1 MFKRLD
7 SLLQAKSIAIVG
19 ASERARW
26 PNVIYANLRDG
37 GYSGKIYPVNPRYGE
52 LWGMPCYPGLDALP
66 EAAEHAL
73 VVVPAARVLD
83 VIEAGVKSGLKS
95 ATVYAAGIGDGKMPE
110 AHVRGRRL
118 KQICEETGLVVGG
131 PNCMGAVS
139 WREKLFLYPNEN
151 LPKFGPGP
159 VGVVFQSGGTLQ
171 FWVQTAGERGLR
183 FSYAVTSGNEL
194 NVDLSD
200 YVNFLVD
207 DPETKIIALFLEG
220 IRKPDAFRAVAARA
234 LEEGKPIVVIKTGRT
249 ELSREAAESHTSA
262 IGGDWA
268 AFEAMCERY
277 GIVVCPTL
285 DDLIETLLAFQQPRL
300 PKGPRIGFVTTSGG
314 TVDLLFD
321 YAEDTG
327 AVMPPFSAA
336 TIERIEPEIAEEIT
350 IKNPLDSGIPRDI
363 ETLAMFCEAVLDDP
377 EIDMLAF
384 AARPERF
391 SAGDEGPITD
401 LMSRSD
407 KPMLAFE
414 RMRYPMDAKGVE
426 TQDRLGAPFL
436 QGLPETLRA
445 LNALH
450 FYAERTGKAPRTPPE
465 PTGSAANLEGAAF
478 ERLLNANGVNL
489 PRSAFV
495 GSAEDAAKAAAEIGF
510 PVALKIVAP
519 AFSHK
524 TEIGGVLL
532 GIQTAE
538 QVAEGVATLAS
549 RLRAA
554 DAQAEIDGF
563 LVQEMASG
571 VEIIAGCREDPIYG
585 PVVLVGAGGVLVELV
600 RDASMRLLPVGE
612 DDVHAMIGELKAAD
626 ILAGFRGSEAADVSA
641 LVRAVVGLGDIFL
654 DHRHLLA
661 DLEVN
666 PLIVR
671 PEGQGVAAVDVR
683 PVRR

>member
-1 MFKRLD
+1 
-7 SLLQAKSIAIVG
+7 
-19 ASERARW
+19 
-26 PNVIYANLRDG
+26 
-37 GYSGKIYPVNPRYGE
+37 
-52 LWGMPCYPGLDALP
+52 
-66 EAAEHAL
+66 
-73 VVVPAARVLD
+73 
-83 VIEAGVKSGLKS
+83 
-95 ATVYAAGIGDGKMPE
+95 
-110 AHVRGRRL
+110 
-118 KQICEETGLVVGG
+118 
-131 PNCMGAVS
+131 
-139 WREKLFLYPNEN
+139 
-151 LPKFGPGP
+151 
-159 VGVVFQSGGTLQ
+159 
-171 FWVQTAGERGLR
+171 
-183 FSYAVTSGNEL
+183 
-194 NVDLSD
+194 
-200 YVNFLVD
+200 
-207 DPETKIIALFLEG
+207 
-220 IRKPDAFRAVAARA
+220 
-234 LEEGKPIVVIKTGRT
+234 
-249 ELSREAAESHTSA
+249 
-262 IGGDWA
+262 
-268 AFEAMCERY
+268 
-277 GIVVCPTL
+277 
-285 DDLIETLLAFQQPRL
+285 
-300 PKGPRIGFVTTSGG
+300 
-314 TVDLLFD
+314 
-321 YAEDTG
+321 
-327 AVMPPFSAA
+327 
-336 TIERIEPEIAEEIT
+336 
-350 IKNPLDSGIPRDI
+350 
-363 ETLAMFCEAVLDDP
+363 
-377 EIDMLAF
+377 
-384 AARPERF
+384 
-391 SAGDEGPITD
+391 
-401 LMSRSD
+401 
-407 KPMLAFE
+407 
-414 RMRYPMDAKGVE
+414 MDAKGVE